1 MSLSDKC
8 DLDSN
13 KKTMSSYLNMVIILK
28 KHYEYISKELCNSFV
43 FFLNSGNEL
52 ESDLIFNDD
61 EDS

>member
-1 MSLSDKC
+1 M
-8 DLDSN
+8 
-13 KKTMSSYLNMVIILK
+13 KKP
-28 KHYEYISKELCNSFV
+28 YEYISKELCNSFV